1 MLSQTGTRRLPNT
14 PPPPREQEELAA
26 PADPLHPDTLWPAAA
41 VPTKAK
47 PLMRGWSHAAAAAG
61 SALLL
66 WQSMGALSGDSLG
79 GTGTGRY
86 LMALVALFTFSAL
99 YHMGSWSP
107 RLLVAL
113 RRLDYACI
121 FFFIAACVSPL
132 VEAGQDLALR
142 RWCLNLIW
150 ILTGGFM
157 LSVIAV
163 GPFPRP
169 VRTAMYVGLGVLG
182 AVCAVLC
189 ESAVGVRTMSL
200 FVTAGVIHLLGAVVY
215 LSRRPDPL
223 PGIFGYHEVFHLIVI
238 VANLLML
245 LGLRQGG

>member
-1 MLSQTGTRRLPNT
+1 MLSQIGTRRLST
-14 PPPPREQEELAA
+14 SRPPSREQEELVTRAEPLVQ
-26 PADPLHPDTLWPAAA
+26 PAVWPSSRPRAK
-41 VPTKAK
+41 PK
-47 PLMRGWSHAAAAAG
+47 PLMRGWSHAGAALAA
-61 SALLL
+61 ALLL
-66 WQSMGALSGDSLG
+66 WQSVGTLSGAG
-79 GTGTGRY
+79 GRY
-86 LMALVALFTFSAL
+86 LVALVALFTLSAL
-99 YHMGSWSP
+99 YHLGSWP
-107 RLLVAL
+107 ARVLVVL

-142 RWCLNLIW
+142 RWSLNLIW
-150 ILTGGFM
+150 ILTGCFM
-157 LSVIAV
+157 LAVVAV

-189 ESAVGVRTMSL
+189 ESAVSVGTMSL
-200 FVTAGVIHLLGAVVY
+200 FLTAGVIHLLGAAVY
-215 LSRRPDPL
+215 LSRRPDPV

-245 LGLRQGG
+245 LGLLNGG